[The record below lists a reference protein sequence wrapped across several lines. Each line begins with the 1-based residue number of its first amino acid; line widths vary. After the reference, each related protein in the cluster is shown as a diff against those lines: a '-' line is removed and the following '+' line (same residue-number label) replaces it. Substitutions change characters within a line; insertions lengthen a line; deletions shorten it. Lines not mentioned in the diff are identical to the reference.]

1 MFKNYFKGIKAY
13 GNAFSLM
20 STLGLWKYFLVPI
33 LISIVIAL
41 VVGFAA
47 WGLSD
52 NIGSLIAKLWVW
64 EWGAQTFRS
73 ISNFMGGIT
82 VIALGLVLYKHL
94 VMALSAPFMGPV
106 SEKIEAHLT
115 GKEITNTSSQFL
127 PLLWRGIRVNMRNL
141 LMELFLTLPIL
152 VLSLIPIVGIIATPL
167 LFLVQAY
174 YAGFGNMDY
183 TLERHFD
190 YKKSTVFVRSH
201 SGLAMGNG
209 TLFMLLLFIP
219 VLGIILVFPLS
230 VTAASIATLRIL
242 YPSEKTNTP

>member
-106 SEKIEAHLT
+106 FEKIEAHLT
-115 GKEITNTSSQFL
+115 GKEITKKVPRPDCAEARRAGL
-127 PLLWRGIRVNMRNL
+127 HPWRRR
-141 LMELFLTLPIL
+141 
-152 VLSLIPIVGIIATPL
+152 
-167 LFLVQAY
+167 
-174 YAGFGNMDY
+174 
-183 TLERHFD
+183 
-190 YKKSTVFVRSH
+190 
-201 SGLAMGNG
+201 
-209 TLFMLLLFIP
+209 
-219 VLGIILVFPLS
+219 
-230 VTAASIATLRIL
+230 
-242 YPSEKTNTP
+242 